1 MHSGTNHELIAR
13 LVNAE
18 MHMAVRASAT
28 FAGAQADARG
38 APPSCTSCAH
48 RQNFSQ
54 TSPSAS
60 SAASGSGIREAT
72 LGASFK
78 RCGWKAVITAD
89 NRRELLSVRLKDSW
103 ERDLLPAQ
111 SA

>member
-1 MHSGTNHELIAR
+1 MNDLAAR
-13 LVNAE
+13 LQNEPVRLECRQWISTYVNKGGY
-18 MHMAVRASAT
+18 T
-28 FAGAQADARG
+28 Y
-38 APPSCTSCAH
+38 
-48 RQNFSQ
+48 
-54 TSPSAS
+54 
-60 SAASGSGIREAT
+60 
-72 LGASFK
+72 GASFK

>member
-1 MHSGTNHELIAR
+1 MRYHVVTKALAGSDDR
-13 LVNAE
+13 
-18 MHMAVRASAT
+18 VR
-28 FAGAQADARG
+28 
-38 APPSCTSCAH
+38 P
-48 RQNFSQ
+48 
-54 TSPSAS
+54 
-60 SAASGSGIREAT
+60 REPHT
-72 LGASFK
+72 DRRILCNLSTASFK